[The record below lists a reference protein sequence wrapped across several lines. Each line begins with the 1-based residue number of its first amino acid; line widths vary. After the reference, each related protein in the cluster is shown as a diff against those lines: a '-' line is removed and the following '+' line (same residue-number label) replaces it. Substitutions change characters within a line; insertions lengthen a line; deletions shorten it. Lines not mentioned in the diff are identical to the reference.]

1 MKLYA
6 FVRTSTYKTFLD
18 SKSLEDTAES
28 FQLFLREIGTH
39 AIAFNRDED
48 GDFKAVP
55 SGSCVRL
62 HTKIPD
68 QKESIILEP
77 KTTVAP
83 TGSLPVAQAKP
94 YPCCS
99 IM

>member
-6 FVRTSTYKTFLD
+6 FVRTSAYKTFLD
-18 SKSLEDTAES
+18 SKNLEDTAES
-28 FQLFLREIGTH
+28 FQQFLREIGTH

-48 GDFKAVP
+48 GDYKAVP

-62 HTKIPD
+62 YSKMPD
-68 QKESIILEP
+68 QKESIVLEP
-77 KTTVAP
+77 KTTMP
-83 TGSLPVAQAKP
+83 TGPLPVPVPAPLK
-94 YPCCS
+94 CCA